1 MRIGSIPFLF
11 PVFFCRFVCDKNAE
25 IVQNQ
30 AGIDFLCILSGF
42 DLNNAKLQEIKM
54 TVGILCVDCRKCE
67 VMQIDQM
74 ASQRKLKLYSVED
87 MLQCGKEKCVSSIV
101 KRADRQRRYSH
112 MKKIAYVLIFA
123 LLVPYLFVTQ
133 PTVASAKAT
142 YRGAYSNLV
151 DAKSRKEVK
160 KALLDAGLSEKNVN
174 AWLSDVKDYNKTIK
188 NTGLVKKGFKKLS
201 TKNPQ
206 YDENKIMELWNKKYP
221 DFIGYNCRITAFDL
235 MKDKISVKADAKVNA
250 SNLFMDQDA
259 LKHAPA
265 KKFTKKQKHAF
276 ETLYSTLNTAY
287 TTDVDTHIKKQ
298 KKAWKQNEVKISG
311 TKASL
316 ITVVFHSSFG
326 ENENELF
333 IGHAGV
339 LVPTKDKKLLF
350 VEKLSFSLP
359 YQVLKFDNRKQLKNY
374 LMGMYDTSWGQEEA
388 KPFIM
393 ENTKTVL

>member
-1 MRIGSIPFLF
+1 
-11 PVFFCRFVCDKNAE
+11 
-25 IVQNQ
+25 
-30 AGIDFLCILSGF
+30 
-42 DLNNAKLQEIKM
+42 
-54 TVGILCVDCRKCE
+54 
-67 VMQIDQM
+67 
-74 ASQRKLKLYSVED
+74 
-87 MLQCGKEKCVSSIV
+87 
-101 KRADRQRRYSH
+101 
-112 MKKIAYVLIFA
+112 MKKITYVLIFA

-133 PTVASAKAT
+133 PTVASAKT
-142 YRGAYSNLV
+142 THRGAYSNLV

-393 ENTKTVL
+393 ENTKTALQ

>member
-1 MRIGSIPFLF
+1 
-11 PVFFCRFVCDKNAE
+11 
-25 IVQNQ
+25 
-30 AGIDFLCILSGF
+30 
-42 DLNNAKLQEIKM
+42 
-54 TVGILCVDCRKCE
+54 
-67 VMQIDQM
+67 
-74 ASQRKLKLYSVED
+74 
-87 MLQCGKEKCVSSIV
+87 
-101 KRADRQRRYSH
+101 
-112 MKKIAYVLIFA
+112 MKKIIYVIMVTLLIPYFA
-123 LLVPYLFVTQ
+123 IMQ
-133 PTVASAKAT
+133 PVSIDAKTTT
-142 YRGAYSNLV
+142 YCGAYSNLV
-151 DAKSRKEVK
+151 DAKSQKEVR
-160 KALLDAGLSEKNVN
+160 KAMLDAGLSRKNVD
-174 AWLSDVKDYNKTIK
+174 AWLADVKTYNKTIK
-188 NTGLVKKGFKKLS
+188 NTGLVKKGFKKM
-201 TKNPQ
+201 TKSPQ
-206 YDENKIMELWNKKYP
+206 YDENKIMELWRKKN
-221 DFIGYNCRITAFDL
+221 DLFIGYNCRITAFDL
-235 MKDKISVKADAKVNA
+235 MKDKIKVDENAKANPTE
-250 SNLFMDQDA
+250 LFMDQDA

-265 KKFTKKQKHAF
+265 KKVTRKQKHAF

-393 ENTKTVL
+393 ENTKTAL

>member
-1 MRIGSIPFLF
+1 
-11 PVFFCRFVCDKNAE
+11 
-25 IVQNQ
+25 
-30 AGIDFLCILSGF
+30 
-42 DLNNAKLQEIKM
+42 
-54 TVGILCVDCRKCE
+54 
-67 VMQIDQM
+67 
-74 ASQRKLKLYSVED
+74 
-87 MLQCGKEKCVSSIV
+87 
-101 KRADRQRRYSH
+101 
-112 MKKIAYVLIFA
+112 MKKITYVLIFA

-133 PTVASAKAT
+133 PTVASAKTT

-235 MKDKISVKADAKVNA
+235 MSDKISVKKDAKVNA
-250 SNLFMDQDA
+250 ANLFMDKDA
-259 LKHAPA
+259 LKNAPV
-265 KKFTKKQKHAF
+265 KKFTKAQQKKF
-276 ETLYSTLNTAY
+276 DTLYSTVNTAY
-287 TTDVDTHIKKQ
+287 TTEVSTHVKKQ
-298 KKAWKQNEVKISG
+298 QKVWKLNEVRFSKK

-316 ITVVFHSSFG
+316 ITVVLHSSFG
-326 ENENELF
+326 KKENELF
-333 IGHAGV
+333 VGHAGV

-350 VEKLSFSLP
+350 IEKLSFSLP
-359 YQVLKFDNRKQLKNY
+359 YQVIKFDNRKQLNHY

-393 ENTKTVL
+393 ENTNLMKDYRVIRKDK

>member
-1 MRIGSIPFLF
+1 
-11 PVFFCRFVCDKNAE
+11 
-25 IVQNQ
+25 
-30 AGIDFLCILSGF
+30 
-42 DLNNAKLQEIKM
+42 
-54 TVGILCVDCRKCE
+54 
-67 VMQIDQM
+67 
-74 ASQRKLKLYSVED
+74 
-87 MLQCGKEKCVSSIV
+87 
-101 KRADRQRRYSH
+101 

-123 LLVPYLFVTQ
+123 LLVPYLFVTR

-221 DFIGYNCRITAFDL
+221 NFIGYNCRITAFDL
-235 MKDKISVKADAKVNA
+235 MSDKISVKKDAKVNA
-250 SNLFMDQDA
+250 ANLFMDKDA
-259 LKHAPA
+259 LKNAPV
-265 KKFTKKQKHAF
+265 KKFTKAQQKKF
-276 ETLYSTLNTAY
+276 DTLYSTVNTAY
-287 TTDVDTHIKKQ
+287 TTEVSTHVKKQ
-298 KKAWKQNEVKISG
+298 QKVWKLNEVRVSKK

-316 ITVVFHSSFG
+316 ITVVLHSSFG
-326 ENENELF
+326 KKENELF
-333 IGHAGV
+333 VGHAGV

-350 VEKLSFSLP
+350 IEKLSFSLP
-359 YQVLKFDNRKQLKNY
+359 YQVIKFDNRKQLNHY

-393 ENTKTVL
+393 ENTNLMKDYRVIRKDK

>member
-1 MRIGSIPFLF
+1 
-11 PVFFCRFVCDKNAE
+11 
-25 IVQNQ
+25 
-30 AGIDFLCILSGF
+30 
-42 DLNNAKLQEIKM
+42 
-54 TVGILCVDCRKCE
+54 
-67 VMQIDQM
+67 
-74 ASQRKLKLYSVED
+74 
-87 MLQCGKEKCVSSIV
+87 
-101 KRADRQRRYSH
+101 
-112 MKKIAYVLIFA
+112 MKKITYVLIFA

-133 PTVASAKAT
+133 PTVASAKT
-142 YRGAYSNLV
+142 THRGAYSNLV

-235 MKDKISVKADAKVNA
+235 MKDKISVKKDAKVNA
-250 SNLFMDQDA
+250 ANLFMDKDA
-259 LKHAPA
+259 LKNAPV
-265 KKFTKKQKHAF
+265 KKFTKAQQKKF
-276 ETLYSTLNTAY
+276 DTLYSTVNTAY
-287 TTDVDTHIKKQ
+287 TTEVSTHVKKQ
-298 KKAWKQNEVKISG
+298 QKVWKLNEVRVSKK

-316 ITVVFHSSFG
+316 ITVVLHSSFG
-326 ENENELF
+326 KKENELF
-333 IGHAGV
+333 VGHAGV

-350 VEKLSFSLP
+350 IEKLSFSLP
-359 YQVLKFDNRKQLKNY
+359 YQVIKFDNRKQLNHY

-393 ENTKTVL
+393 ENTNLMKDYRVIRKDK

>member
-1 MRIGSIPFLF
+1 
-11 PVFFCRFVCDKNAE
+11 
-25 IVQNQ
+25 
-30 AGIDFLCILSGF
+30 
-42 DLNNAKLQEIKM
+42 
-54 TVGILCVDCRKCE
+54 
-67 VMQIDQM
+67 
-74 ASQRKLKLYSVED
+74 
-87 MLQCGKEKCVSSIV
+87 
-101 KRADRQRRYSH
+101 

-259 LKHAPA
+259 LKNAPE
-265 KKFTKKQKHAF
+265 KKFTKKQTATF
-276 ETLYSTLNTAY
+276 EKLFSTVNTEY
-287 TTDVDTHIKKQ
+287 TTDVDTHVKKMQ
-298 KKAWKQNEVKISG
+298 KSLKAKGVTISKK

-339 LVPTKDKKLLF
+339 LMPTKDKKLLF

-359 YQVLKFDNRKQLKNY
+359 YHVLKFDNRKQLKNY
-374 LMGMYDTSWGQEEA
+374 LMGMYDISWGQEEA

-393 ENTKTVL
+393 ENTKTAL